1 MKRIFYK
8 TGLLL
13 FVAAF
18 IFSSCGQRP
27 KVKESKEAAPEAQT
41 GTVEIEIFDAVKFK
55 DQIVEIV
62 KTAPQPGDVVNF
74 INKTGVAYRQELTLS
89 PEDVD
94 KFTTVVEQCLA
105 NGIYKFDLFY
115 ATAYN
120 RQDVELKLID
130 VQEKLL
136 NKVGLTGEEASIKKF
151 NERIKNNKD
160 NADSL
165 NIIVMGMMNDLAQ
178 NSSSKAEHMGAY
190 ALSYISANIE
200 GLYILT
206 QLALMDKENP
216 VLLKAVGQQKE
227 RVTSTY
233 KLLEIMAFA
242 PKIEPLFEMMK
253 PIMDSYNAN
262 QEFTAQKLSEL
273 APLIEKLRN
282 YMAKKTA

>member
-27 KVKESKEAAPEAQT
+27 KVKESKEAAPAAQT
-41 GTVEIEIFDAVKFK
+41 GTVEIEIFDAAKLK
-55 DQIVEIV
+55 DQIVEVV
-62 KTAPQPGDVVNF
+62 KTAPQPGDIVNF
-74 INKTGVAYRQELTLS
+74 INKTGVSYKQELTLA

-94 KFTTVVEQCLA
+94 KYTTVVEQCLA

-115 ATAYN
+115 AKAYN

-130 VQEKLL
+130 AQEKLL
-136 NKVGLTGEEASIKKF
+136 SKVGLTSEEASIKKF
-151 NERIKNNKD
+151 NERIKKNRD

-165 NIIVMGMMNDLAQ
+165 NLIVMGMMNDLAQ
-178 NSSSKAEHMGAY
+178 NSASKAEHIGAY
-190 ALSYISANIE
+190 ALTFISANIE

-206 QLALMDKENP
+206 QLSLMDKENP
-216 VLLKAVGQQKE
+216 ILLKAVGQQKE

-242 PKIEPLFEMMK
+242 PKIEPIFEMMK

-282 YMAKKTA
+282 NIAKKTV